1 MQRQSTALRLNRH
14 DQLKRLV
21 LMVDKWH
28 ETETDACIFIKRDL
42 KEKGW
47 DVRNPDIQGKEKYI
61 LRTKSSVMMSLRSI
75 SDKNNQRMSLN

>member
-1 MQRQSTALRLNRH
+1 
-14 DQLKRLV
+14 
-21 LMVDKWH
+21 MVDKWH
-28 ETETDACIFIKRDL
+28 ETETDAYIFIKRDL